1 MVPGVQYGDIFGNML
16 FENGPVV
23 IFLWNNDSSWSV
35 ENVTQNVA
43 NMLGYGADE
52 LKSGNISYINLL
64 HPQDMVRVQSEV
76 SSASK
81 SNVYTFKHE
90 PYRVTAK
97 NGDIKWLLDNT
108 CILRDANNKITHYL
122 GYLVDITERM
132 ENEKHAES
140 ELNSALS
147 RFRDIFNISQVGL
160 ALLSPDGKIIEVND
174 KALEMFRLQRDNTIK
189 QDYATK
195 LVKAIKP
202 DGTLMMPDDYAG
214 MRALKEKRAVHNIEF
229 GMDYEGENTTWILAN
244 AVPLDEGKR
253 GVIVS
258 YTDITY
264 KKELEDALKKVNENL
279 NALVDEELGKRLNTE
294 LKLQKIFK
302 SISVGVTIVDGD
314 GSYIDFNDAY
324 MQIYGYERDE
334 LQGKQFWLVV
344 QDYELEYVKK
354 HHYEFMNSELEHER
368 FYFQAK
374 RRDGK
379 LIDIFGT
386 SSKIIID
393 DKQYKITTIMDVTEQ
408 KQQEKMLIDQSR
420 LAEMGE
426 MIGVIAHQWR
436 QPLNAIAIIIQDVK
450 VALEYGEISNELI
463 EKSVKDS
470 MDILN
475 FMSKTIDDFRG
486 FFRKDKEKT
495 TFDACES
502 ISDVIRLIKP
512 QLIANEIEID
522 IEPECKQI
530 YVHGYQNEF
539 KQAMLNIITNAKDA
553 IIEKREGN
561 QNIIGNVQI
570 STKLEQKTALITIK
584 DNGTGIKMEHMSKI
598 FEPYFSTKSIS
609 GTGIGLYM
617 TKTIIEKN
625 MNGKISAANWQD
637 GAVITISLPGSN
649 DKLYLPS

>member
-64 HPQDMVRVQSEV
+64 HPQDMARVQSEV

-81 SNVYTFKHE
+81 SNIYTFKHE

-344 QDYELEYVKK
+344 QDHELEYVKK

-625 MNGKISAANWQD
+625 MNGKISAANWQE
-637 GAVITISLPGSN
+637 GAAITISLPGSN